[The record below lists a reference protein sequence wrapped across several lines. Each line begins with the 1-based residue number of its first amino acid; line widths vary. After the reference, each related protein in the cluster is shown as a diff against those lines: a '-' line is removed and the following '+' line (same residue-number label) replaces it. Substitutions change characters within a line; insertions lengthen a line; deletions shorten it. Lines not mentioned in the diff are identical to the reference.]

1 MRDKTRPDVLI
12 AGGGVMGLSIALHLH
27 RAGCAVTVVDR
38 QQIGR
43 GASWAAAGMLAPWA
57 ELLPSGSLQQL
68 CQQSLKI
75 YANWAADLEQQTGLP
90 SGFWP
95 CGILALGSQH
105 WLTAVEHPDADVY
118 PVSDSALQELQSGLS
133 LSKAV
138 WLPQEGQVD
147 PRLLMTALH
156 QAAQQAGIPLLEH
169 TPITWHIAGDQILGL
184 DSPQGRLTAQH
195 YILAMGSWS
204 GLLPQVSVYPRKGQM
219 FALADP
225 ARSLHRVLY
234 GDGIYIVPRRDGRI
248 VVGAT
253 VEDVGF
259 VEGTAP
265 EQIASLWQAAIDL
278 YPPLASMPVIEQWW
292 GFRPS
297 TPDLSPILGSSPY
310 SNLLIATGH
319 DRNGILLAPI
329 TAHLIAKLLLQGQ
342 RDPLLES
349 FSWRRFE

>member
-1 MRDKTRPDVLI
+1 
-12 AGGGVMGLSIALHLH
+12 
-27 RAGCAVTVVDR
+27 
-38 QQIGR
+38 
-43 GASWAAAGMLAPWA
+43 ML
-57 ELLPSGSLQQL
+57 
-68 CQQSLKI
+68 
-75 YANWAADLEQQTGLP
+75 D
-90 SGFWP
+90 
-95 CGILALGSQH
+95 
-105 WLTAVEHPDADVY
+105 
-118 PVSDSALQELQSGLS
+118 
-133 LSKAV
+133 
-138 WLPQEGQVD
+138 
-147 PRLLMTALH
+147 
-156 QAAQQAGIPLLEH
+156 H
-169 TPITWHIAGDQILGL
+169 TPVRWQRAGDQILGL
-184 DSPQGRLTAQH
+184 DSPQGLLTAQH

-204 GLLPQVSVYPRKGQM
+204 GLLPQVPVYPRKGQI

-259 VEGTAP
+259 VEGTSP
-265 EQIASLWQAAIDL
+265 EQIASLRQAAIDL

-349 FSWRRFE
+349 FSWERFE